1 MRVDLKYNKDSL
13 TPVKIDIIQNFVKF
27 LNREYKL
34 EEDLVIR
41 FTDKSE
47 DGMTT
52 GSNKK
57 GLIKVLCDGR
67 MFIDVLRTL
76 AHEWIHEHQHQF
88 DRKKGNQDIGG
99 PDEDEA
105 NAEAGRL
112 LKQYNKEFPKK
123 EDKLYE

>member
-1 MRVDLKYNKDSL
+1 MKVDVKYNKELL
-13 TPVKIDIIQNFVKF
+13 TPVKINIIENFVKF

-34 EEDLVIR
+34 KNDVVIR
-41 FTDKSE
+41 FTNKSE
-47 DGMTT
+47 EGMTT
-52 GSNKK
+52 GSNKE

-76 AHEWIHEHQHQF
+76 AHEWIHEHQHQY
-88 DRKKGNQDIGG
+88 DRKNVKQDIGG

-105 NAEAGRL
+105 NAEAGRI

>member
-13 TPVKIDIIQNFVKF
+13 TPVKIDIIQNFIKF

-41 FTDKSE
+41 FTNKSE

-52 GSNKK
+52 GSNKH

>member
-1 MRVDLKYNKDSL
+1 MKVIFKYDKNNMKPERL
-13 TPVKIDIIQNFVKF
+13 EILQNFVKF

-34 EEDLVIR
+34 KNDVTVR
-41 FTDKSE
+41 FTSKSE
-47 DGMTT
+47 EGMTT
-52 GSNKK
+52 GSNQE
-57 GLIKVLCDGR
+57 GVIKVLDDGR
-67 MFIDVLRTL
+67 MFIDMLRTL

-105 NAEAGRL
+105 NAEAGKL

-123 EDKLYE
+123 ETYLYE

>member
-1 MRVDLKYNKDSL
+1 MKVDVKYNKENL
-13 TPVKIDIIQNFVKF
+13 TPVKINIIENFIKF

-34 EEDLVIR
+34 KNDVVIR
-41 FTDKSE
+41 FTTKSE

-52 GSNKK
+52 GSNKE
-57 GLIKVLCDGR
+57 GLIKVLCNGR

-76 AHEWIHEHQHQF
+76 AHEWIHEHQHQH
-88 DRKKGNQDIGG
+88 DRKNGHQDIGG

-123 EDKLYE
+123 EDRLYE

>member
-1 MRVDLKYNKDSL
+1 MKVDVKYNKENL
-13 TPVKIDIIQNFVKF
+13 TPVKINIIENFIKF

-34 EEDLVIR
+34 KNDVVIR
-41 FTDKSE
+41 FTTKSE

-52 GSNKK
+52 GSNKE

-76 AHEWIHEHQHQF
+76 AHEWIHEHQHQH
-88 DRKKGNQDIGG
+88 DRKNEHQDIGG

-123 EDKLYE
+123 EDRLYE

>member
-13 TPVKIDIIQNFVKF
+13 TPVKIDIIQNFIKF

-41 FTDKSE
+41 FTNKSE

-57 GLIKVLCDGR
+57 GLIRVLCDGR

>member
-1 MRVDLKYNKDSL
+1 MKVIFKYDKKNMKPERL
-13 TPVKIDIIQNFVKF
+13 EILQNFVYF

-34 EEDLVIR
+34 KNDVTIR
-41 FTDKSE
+41 FTSKSE
-47 DGMTT
+47 EGMTT
-52 GSNKK
+52 GSNQE
-57 GLIKVLCDGR
+57 GIIKVLGDGR
-67 MFIDVLRTL
+67 MFIDMLRTL

-105 NAEAGRL
+105 NAEAGKL

-123 EDKLYE
+123 ENYLYE

>member
-13 TPVKIDIIQNFVKF
+13 TPVKIDIIQNFIKF

-41 FTDKSE
+41 FTNKSE

-52 GSNKK
+52 GSNKQ

>member
-1 MRVDLKYNKDSL
+1 MKVDVKYNKELL
-13 TPVKIDIIQNFVKF
+13 TPVKINIIENFVKF

-34 EEDLVIR
+34 KNDVVIR
-41 FTDKSE
+41 FTNKSE
-47 DGMTT
+47 EGMTT
-52 GSNKK
+52 GSNKE

-76 AHEWIHEHQHQF
+76 AHEWIHEHQHQYN
-88 DRKKGNQDIGG
+88 RKNKKQDIGG

-105 NAEAGRL
+105 NAEAGRI

>member
-1 MRVDLKYNKDSL
+1 MKVIFKYDKNNMKPERL
-13 TPVKIDIIQNFVKF
+13 EILQNFVKF

-34 EEDLVIR
+34 KNDVTVR
-41 FTDKSE
+41 FTSKSE
-47 DGMTT
+47 EGMTT
-52 GSNKK
+52 GSNQK
-57 GLIKVLCDGR
+57 GIIKVLDDGR
-67 MFIDVLRTL
+67 MFIDMLRTL

-105 NAEAGRL
+105 NAEAGKL

-123 EDKLYE
+123 QDYLYE

>member
-88 DRKKGNQDIGG
+88 DRKTGNQDIGG

>member
-1 MRVDLKYNKDSL
+1 MKVDLKYNKDSL
-13 TPVKIDIIQNFVKF
+13 TPVKIDIIQNFIKF

-41 FTDKSE
+41 FTNKSE

>member
-1 MRVDLKYNKDSL
+1 MKVIFKYDKKNMKPERL
-13 TPVKIDIIQNFVKF
+13 EILQNFVYF

-34 EEDLVIR
+34 KNDVTIR
-41 FTDKSE
+41 FTSKSE
-47 DGMTT
+47 EGMTT
-52 GSNKK
+52 GSNQE
-57 GLIKVLCDGR
+57 GIIKVLDDGR
-67 MFIDVLRTL
+67 MFIDMLRTL

-105 NAEAGRL
+105 NAEAGKL

-123 EDKLYE
+123 ENYLYE

>member
-1 MRVDLKYNKDSL
+1 MRVDIKYNKDNL
-13 TPVKIDIIQNFVKF
+13 TPVKIEIIENFIKF

-34 EEDLVIR
+34 KNDVVIR
-41 FTDKSE
+41 FTTKSE

-52 GSNKK
+52 GSNKE

-76 AHEWIHEHQHQF
+76 AHEWIHEHQHQY
-88 DRKKGNQDIGG
+88 DRKNEHQDIGG

-112 LKQYNKEFPKK
+112 LKQYNKEYPKK
-123 EDKLYE
+123 ENKLYE

>member
-41 FTDKSE
+41 FTNKSE

>member
-1 MRVDLKYNKDSL
+1 MKVDVKYNKENL
-13 TPVKIDIIQNFVKF
+13 TPVKINIIENFIKF

-34 EEDLVIR
+34 KNDVVIR
-41 FTDKSE
+41 FTTKSE

-52 GSNKK
+52 GSNKE
-57 GLIKVLCDGR
+57 GLIKVLCNGR

-76 AHEWIHEHQHQF
+76 AHEWIHEHQHQH
-88 DRKKGNQDIGG
+88 DRKNEHQDIGG

-123 EDKLYE
+123 EDRLYE

>member
-13 TPVKIDIIQNFVKF
+13 TPVKIDIIQNFIKF

-41 FTDKSE
+41 FTNKSE

-52 GSNKK
+52 GSNKQ

-123 EDKLYE
+123 KDKLYE

>member
-13 TPVKIDIIQNFVKF
+13 TPVKIDIIQNFIKF

-41 FTDKSE
+41 FTNKSE
-47 DGMTT
+47 NGMTT
-52 GSNKK
+52 GSNKQ

>member
-13 TPVKIDIIQNFVKF
+13 TPVKIDIIQNFIKF

-41 FTDKSE
+41 FTNKSE